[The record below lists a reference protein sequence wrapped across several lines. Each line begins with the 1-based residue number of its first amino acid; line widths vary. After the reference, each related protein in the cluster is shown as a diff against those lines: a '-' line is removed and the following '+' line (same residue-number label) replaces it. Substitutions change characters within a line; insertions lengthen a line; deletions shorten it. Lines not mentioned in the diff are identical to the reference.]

1 MNTKDEE
8 RNLHWYLVQCKP
20 RDSFRAAMHLQN
32 QGYSTFHPTHLVRK
46 RVAGKASIVTEAMF
60 PHYVF
65 VRLHEDVNW
74 SSIRST
80 RGVTKVVSF
89 NGWPCKVEDAIVH
102 GLRYQCALL
111 NGEVPDTLYMP
122 GEKVTIVDGCF
133 KDLQAVVTANKGD
146 ERVVLLLNLLNRPQ
160 LLEMSVDAVSA
171 CAD

>member
-1 MNTKDEE
+1 METKDETQDF
-8 RNLHWYLVQCKP
+8 NWYLVQCKP

-32 QGYSTFHPTHLVRK
+32 QGYSTFHPTHPVRK
-46 RVAGKASIVTEAMF
+46 KVNGKFRIVIDALF

-65 VRLHEDVNW
+65 VRLHESVNW
-74 SSIRST
+74 SAIRST
-80 RGVTKVVSF
+80 RGVTRVVSF
-89 NGWPCKVEDAIVH
+89 NGCPSKVEDVIVH

-111 NGEVPDTLYMP
+111 NGEVPESLYLP

-133 KDLQAVVTANKGD
+133 KDLQAVVTATKGD

-160 LLEMSVDAVSA
+160 LLEMSVDDVAA

>member
-1 MNTKDEE
+1 MNKDAGYTHK
-8 RNLHWYLVQCKP
+8 HWYLVQCKP
-20 RDSFRAAMHLQN
+20 RDSFRAALHMQN
-32 QGYSTFHPTHLVRK
+32 QGFNTFHPTHPVKK
-46 RVAGKASIVTEAMF
+46 RHAGKVTVVTEALF

-65 VRLHEDVNW
+65 VRLPEDVNW

-80 RGVTKVVSF
+80 RGVNKVVSF
-89 NGWPCKVEDAIVH
+89 DGWPCKVEDAIVH

-111 NGEVPDTLYMP
+111 NNEVPELLYSP

-133 KDLQAVVTANKGD
+133 KDLQAVVTATKGD

-160 LLEMSVDAVSA
+160 LLEMSVDDVAA